1 MLFYTPSRFS
11 SLAIFLPLYFYTG
24 VKMAKI
30 LSYYRHASAYHNN
43 DDRGKG
49 LYKKNNSLIQRQIL
63 YHNRA
68 DGWVGLNS
76 LFITW
81 QSIDD
86 ISRFQ
91 F

>member
-1 MLFYTPSRFS
+1 
-11 SLAIFLPLYFYTG
+11 
-24 VKMAKI
+24 MAKI

-68 DGWVGLNS
+68 GAGMGGSEFFVHNLA
-76 LFITW
+76 
-81 QSIDD
+81 IDD

>member
-1 MLFYTPSRFS
+1 
-11 SLAIFLPLYFYTG
+11 
-24 VKMAKI
+24 MAKI

-43 DDRGKG
+43 DDKGKG

-81 QSIDD
+81 QSTIYRDFNFNCQKT
-86 ISRFQ
+86 IHLL
-91 F
+91 